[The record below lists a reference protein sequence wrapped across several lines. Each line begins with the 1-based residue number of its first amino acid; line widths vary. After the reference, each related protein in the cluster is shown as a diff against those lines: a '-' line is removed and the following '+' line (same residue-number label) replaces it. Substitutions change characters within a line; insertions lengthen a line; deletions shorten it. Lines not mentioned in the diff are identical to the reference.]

1 MCGII
6 GYIGTKKCVPKL
18 INALEALEYR
28 GYDSAGIAYVKNNT
42 VEIIKEVGKIKN
54 LKEQVNMDVDA
65 YMGIGHTRWAT
76 HGEVNKINAHPHK
89 VGQITLI
96 HNGIIENYQDI
107 KNRVVKEGYKFKSK
121 TDSEIAAAL
130 IDSLYKKN
138 NDMVKTLNE
147 ASKILRGSYAF
158 VVMVD
163 KDEHIYAT
171 RNAIPMIAAI
181 ADDGNYVA
189 SDVPAILA
197 YTKKYMLLNDLD
209 IVKLSKDKIEIFDK
223 NLNKCEKEI
232 KVFEGT
238 MDAATKNGYEHFMLK
253 EINEQDKV
261 FKDTIN
267 YYYDGSMESLE
278 KNFGFIKK
286 FKKIDIVACGSA
298 YHTGIVGKSLIE
310 KYADIPV
317 NVEVASEYRYKKC
330 FYDKDTLLIV
340 VSQSGETADTL
351 AALRKAKNDGI
362 TTMAIVNVI
371 GSSIAREADHVVYI
385 KAGFEIAVAT
395 TKAYL
400 AQVAIFSLIAL
411 YLGKAKNIISDEKY
425 KKISDEIKEMP
436 KLIQKTIKNDN
447 YIEIADKIYNKKQ
460 IFFIG
465 RAIDYAIALEASLK
479 LKEIS
484 YINSVAYQAGELK
497 HGTISLIAKNTPV
510 IALLTDE
517 EIAEKTISN
526 IKETKARGAYVILV
540 TNMIPNEKFYDKIIT
555 IDKIEE
561 ILQPILTI
569 IPLQLLSYRIAKNKG
584 CDIDKPRN
592 LAKSVTVEWQKK
604 RPAHAVRFFN

>member
-310 KYADIPV
+310 KYANIPV

-592 LAKSVTVEWQKK
+592 LAKSVTVE
-604 RPAHAVRFFN
+604 

>member
-411 YLGKAKNIISDEKY
+411 YLGKAKNIISDEEY

-436 KLIQKTIKNDN
+436 KLIQKTIKNDS

-592 LAKSVTVEWQKK
+592 LAKSVTVE
-604 RPAHAVRFFN
+604 

>member
-54 LKEQVNMDVDA
+54 LKEQVDMDVDA

-189 SDVPAILA
+189 SDVPTILA

-411 YLGKAKNIISDEKY
+411 YLGKAKNIISDEEY
-425 KKISDEIKEMP
+425 KKISNEIKEMP
-436 KLIQKTIKNDN
+436 KLIQKTIKNDS

-517 EIAEKTISN
+517 GIAEKTISN

-592 LAKSVTVEWQKK
+592 LAKSVTVE
-604 RPAHAVRFFN
+604 

>member
-42 VEIIKEVGKIKN
+42 VEIVKEVGKIKN
-54 LKEQVNMDVDA
+54 LKEQVDMNEDA

-89 VGQITLI
+89 VGKITLI

-107 KNRVVKEGYKFKSK
+107 KNEVVKEGYKFKSK

-147 ASKILRGSYAF
+147 ASKKLRGSYAF
-158 VVMVD
+158 VVMID
-163 KDEHIYAT
+163 NDEHIYAT

-223 NLNKCEKEI
+223 DLNRCKKEI

-261 FKDTIN
+261 FKDTVN
-267 YYYDGSMESLE
+267 YYFDGSLESLE
-278 KNFGFIKK
+278 KSFGFIKK

-298 YHTGIVGKSLIE
+298 YHTGIVGKNLIE

-371 GSSIAREADHVVYI
+371 GSSIAREADHVIYI

-411 YLGKAKNIISDEKY
+411 YLGKFKNLISDDEY

-436 KLIQKTIKNDN
+436 KLIQKTIKDDS
-447 YIEIADKIYNKKQ
+447 YMEIADKIYNKKQ

-526 IKETKARGAYVILV
+526 IKEVKARGAYIILV
-540 TNMIPNEKFYDKIIT
+540 TNMMPNEKFYDKIIT

-592 LAKSVTVEWQKK
+592 LAKSVTVE
-604 RPAHAVRFFN
+604 

>member
-42 VEIIKEVGKIKN
+42 IEIIKEVGKIKN
-54 LKEQVNMDVDA
+54 LKEQVDMDVDA

-411 YLGKAKNIISDEKY
+411 YLGKAKNIISDEEY

-592 LAKSVTVEWQKK
+592 LAKSVTVE
-604 RPAHAVRFFN
+604 

>member
-54 LKEQVNMDVDA
+54 LKEQVDMDVDA

-261 FKDTIN
+261 FKDTVN
-267 YYYDGSMESLE
+267 YYFDGTIKSLE
-278 KNFGFIKK
+278 KSFSYLKN

-298 YHTGIVGKSLIE
+298 YHTGVVGKYLIE
-310 KYADIPV
+310 NYANIPV

-330 FYDKDTLLIV
+330 FYDKDTLVVL

-351 AALRKAKNDGI
+351 AALRKAKVDGI
-362 TTMAIVNVI
+362 TTMAIVNVV
-371 GSSIAREADHVVYI
+371 GSSIAREADYVTYI

-400 AQVAIFSLIAL
+400 AQLAIFSLIAL
-411 YLGKAKNIISDEKY
+411 YLGYENKNINENEFNELVKEY
-425 KKISDEIKEMP
+425 NNLPALIKE
-436 KLIQKTIKNDN
+436 TINNDN
-447 YIEIADKIYNKKQ
+447 YSTIADKIYDKKQ

-465 RAIDYAIALEASLK
+465 RGIDYALSLEASLK

-497 HGTISLIAKNTPV
+497 HGTISLIEKDTPV
-510 IALLTDE
+510 IAISTDDSLR
-517 EIAEKTISN
+517 EKTISN
-526 IKETKARGAYVILV
+526 IKEVKARGAYVVYV
-540 TNMIPNEKFYDKIIT
+540 TNETPQEKFYDDIIT
-555 IDKIEE
+555 IKKIHP
-561 ILQPILTI
+561 ILESILTI
-569 IPLQLLSYRIAKNKG
+569 IPLQLLSYKVAKDNG

-592 LAKSVTVEWQKK
+592 LAKSVTVE
-604 RPAHAVRFFN
+604 

>member
-278 KNFGFIKK
+278 KNFDFIKK

-411 YLGKAKNIISDEKY
+411 YLGKTKNIISDEEY

-592 LAKSVTVEWQKK
+592 LAKSVTVE
-604 RPAHAVRFFN
+604 

>member
-278 KNFGFIKK
+278 KSFGFIKK

-371 GSSIAREADHVVYI
+371 GSSIAREADYVVYI

-411 YLGKAKNIISDEKY
+411 YLGKAKNIISDEEY

-592 LAKSVTVEWQKK
+592 LAKSVTVE
-604 RPAHAVRFFN
+604 